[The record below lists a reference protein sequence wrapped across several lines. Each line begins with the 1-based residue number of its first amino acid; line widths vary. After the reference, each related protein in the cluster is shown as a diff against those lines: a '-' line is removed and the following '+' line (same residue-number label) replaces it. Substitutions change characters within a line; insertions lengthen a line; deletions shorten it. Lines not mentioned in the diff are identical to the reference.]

1 MAGGGPTPHR
11 SQFPSG
17 SAVGGAFIRA
27 LRSMMTGAEEER
39 QASGF
44 TKVLLLFR
52 TVQLETVAH
61 VAVATVPGH
70 RGLKER

>member
-1 MAGGGPTPHR
+1 
-11 SQFPSG
+11 
-17 SAVGGAFIRA
+17 
-27 LRSMMTGAEEER
+27 MTGAEEER
-39 QASGF
+39 QACGF